1 MKKTLAYDKNLL
13 GRVATHLQQ
22 TSMLPF
28 YDRQKV
34 LRSDIPSD
42 MQLTKLQ
49 AISTGKNELI
59 KKYNS
64 DIRKLR

>member
-1 MKKTLAYDKNLL
+1 
-13 GRVATHLQQ
+13 
-22 TSMLPF
+22 MLPF